1 MGYFDANFMMKS
13 GEEFSCLKDVG
24 RVLEENLSISFDYKN
39 REFDIF
45 EVYKQNADIT
55 RLNFRIAMNKLEN
68 QAFYVT
74 IPDG

>member
-1 MGYFDANFMMKS
+1 MMKS